1 MDMNFK
7 DQVAVVTG
15 GYSGIGQSTAL
26 AFAKRG
32 ARVVVGDVADCSET
46 LARIKAAGGEAIA
59 VECDVSRMD
68 HVQRL
73 MRTAEETYGRLDHA
87 FNNAGIAGAAAA
99 CEELAE
105 ADWDRLMGV
114 NLKGVWMCM
123 KHQIPL
129 MAKHG
134 KGSIVNCASI
144 LGSVGFANASAYVA
158 SKHGVNGLTRAVA
171 LEQATKGIRVNSVCP
186 GFIHTPMLDQ
196 AVGGS
201 EEGLKQF
208 AALEPMMRMGTP
220 EEVAEAVVWL
230 CSDGASFVSGH
241 CMAVDG
247 AYLAR

>member
-1 MDMNFK
+1 
-7 DQVAVVTG
+7 
-15 GYSGIGQSTAL
+15 
-26 AFAKRG
+26 
-32 ARVVVGDVADCSET
+32 
-46 LARIKAAGGEAIA
+46 
-59 VECDVSRMD
+59 
-68 HVQRL
+68 
-73 MRTAEETYGRLDHA
+73 
-87 FNNAGIAGAAAA
+87 
-99 CEELAE
+99 
-105 ADWDRLMGV
+105 MGV